1 MNKLVEEFL
10 KLFYKLSQVP
20 RESGKEEKFADFL
33 EEFAR
38 ANNLECYRDKNNNV
52 LIKKCGNKENNEQLY
67 YKHIWIWYV

>member
-38 ANNLECYRDKNNNV
+38 ANNLECYRDKNKNV
-52 LIKKCGNKENNEQLY
+52 EIKRIMNQLY